1 MVGALCAGQ
10 AAAGCAHSEEQMA
23 PAKGSMQRAVL
34 VAAMSCGDIS
44 MGNHAV
50 FYRTGE
56 PQQTDAALLAFI
68 LLVQA
73 QKSDALEKKVAQ

>member
-1 MVGALCAGQ
+1 
-10 AAAGCAHSEEQMA
+10 
-23 PAKGSMQRAVL
+23 MQRAVL
-34 VAAMSCGDIS
+34 VAAMSCGDVS

-73 QKSDALEKKVAQ
+73 QKTDELQKKVAQ